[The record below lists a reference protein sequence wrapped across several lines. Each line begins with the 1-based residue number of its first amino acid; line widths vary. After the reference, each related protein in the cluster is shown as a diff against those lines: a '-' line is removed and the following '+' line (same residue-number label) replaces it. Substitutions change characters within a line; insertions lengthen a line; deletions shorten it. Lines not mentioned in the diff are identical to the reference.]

1 MSESSIE
8 SHVRTFIATNFPLRS
23 TSDPLGPD
31 DSLVETGVIDS
42 AGVLELVEFIEE
54 RFGIS
59 IPFEDLVPEH
69 FDTIRSVT
77 AYVATHGGTVADAA
91 R

>member
-8 SHVRTFIATNFPLRS
+8 SHVRTFIAANFPLRS
-23 TSDPLGPD
+23 TSDPIGAD
-31 DSLVETGVIDS
+31 DSLVESGVIDS

-54 RFGIS
+54 RFGVS

-77 AYVATHGGTVADAA
+77 SYVASRTGAASDGGG
-91 R
+91 